1 MREEEVEN
9 RSRLESSWHKY
20 IPLHDVYLLA
30 PGPEV
35 LFAPISGGWYNTYYR
50 VHKGEMVL

>member
-35 LFAPISGGWYNTYYR
+35 LFAPISGGWYNTHYR